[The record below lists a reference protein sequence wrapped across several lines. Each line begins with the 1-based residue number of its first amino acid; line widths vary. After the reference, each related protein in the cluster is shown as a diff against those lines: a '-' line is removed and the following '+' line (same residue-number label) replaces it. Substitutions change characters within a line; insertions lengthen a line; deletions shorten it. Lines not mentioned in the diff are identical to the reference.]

1 MKKKIK
7 EKECASYKRYD
18 FEIWISND
26 GKYVSRCGKNGHV
39 GKPLK
44 INDDV
49 DGPFVL
55 SASEHAVRIRT
66 TTTTRILNGSL
77 TIIRTRLM
85 KRRWYIGRVISWKFV
100 KMERYGAMGG

>member
-44 INDDV
+44 INVDV
-49 DGPFVL
+49 DGPFVM
-55 SASEHAVRIRT
+55 ATRT
-66 TTTTRILNGSL
+66 TTTTRILNGFL
-77 TIIRTRLM
+77 TIIHTR
-85 KRRWYIGRVISWKFV
+85 
-100 KMERYGAMGG
+100 